1 MKVLTLATMLL
12 CSSAAMAHYTL
23 DYPPSRGFSDDDE
36 PIAPCGGAAYNAAG
50 NRTQFPL
57 TKGFVQI
64 TSYHPTASVQV
75 NIAYGNNPTAAD
87 FTTASS
93 TPVDSVQ
100 VTHPFQSCLPLDLSS
115 FAGAANNVNATIQ
128 LVYNGGDSP
137 LYQCTDVVL
146 VTAAPSFDQSKC
158 VDNANG
164 SSGSTPSATSPG
176 SPKSTSGASAFSV
189 KGAAATTAAAV
200 FFAAAMIF

>member
-36 PIAPCGGAAYNAAG
+36 PIAPCGGTAYNAAG

-57 TKGFVQI
+57 TNGFVQI
-64 TSYHPTASVQV
+64 SSFHPSASVQV

-100 VTHPFQSCLPLDLSS
+100 VTHPFQSCLPLNLTSV
-115 FAGAANNVNATIQ
+115 AGAANNVNATIQ
-128 LVYNGGDSP
+128 LIYNGGDSP
-137 LYQCTDVVL
+137 LYQCADVVL
-146 VTAAPSFDQSKC
+146 VTAAPSFNQSMC
-158 VDNANG
+158 IDN
-164 SSGSTPSATSPG
+164 SGSTPSATSPG
-176 SPKSTSGASAFSV
+176 APKSTSGASAFSV

>member
-12 CSSAAMAHYTL
+12 CSSAVMAHYTL

-36 PIAPCGGAAYNAAG
+36 PIAPCGGATYNAAG
-50 NRTQFPL
+50 ARTPFPL
-57 TKGFVQI
+57 TKGFLQI
-64 TSYHPTASVQV
+64 SSFHPTASVQV

-93 TPVDSVQ
+93 TPAGTIQ
-100 VTHPFQSCLPLDLSS
+100 VTHPFQSCLPLDLST
-115 FAGAANNVNATIQ
+115 FKGAANNTNATIQ

-137 LYQCTDVVL
+137 LYQCADVIL
-146 VTAAPSFDQSKC
+146 VTSASTFDQSKC

-164 SSGSTPSATSPG
+164 NGPSTTSPD
-176 SPKSTSGASAFSV
+176 TSKPSNSASAFSV
-189 KGAAATTAAAV
+189 KGATAATAAAV
-200 FFAAAMIF
+200 AFAAVMIL

>member
-36 PIAPCGGAAYNAAG
+36 PIAPCGGAA
-50 NRTQFPL
+50 P

-64 TSYHPTASVQV
+64 SSYHPTASVQV

-93 TPVDSVQ
+93 TPAGTIQ

-115 FAGAANNVNATIQ
+115 FKGAASNVNATIQ

-137 LYQCTDVVL
+137 LYQCADVVL

-164 SSGSTPSATSPG
+164 NGGSTPSTTSPG
-176 SPKSTSGASAFSV
+176 GAKPTSSASALSI
-189 KGAAATTAAAV
+189 KSAAATTAAAV